1 LLLVVVLV
9 VGVVVLLLLLRF
21 SATAVGWW
29 WCASFR
35 GMVASVDAFGCG
47 VVGGACIVECG
58 VVVMHMGWS
67 VYIATGGG
75 VLDVDIWVGV
85 GFGGGGVVYG
95 GCIVS
100 IVLGGVVGSCGG
112 VLVVFCHHSLL
123 PLKFPAQ
130 LGLPVFLVLSC
141 FLSSSPSLWGL

>member
-1 LLLVVVLV
+1 V
-9 VGVVVLLLLLRF
+9 VGVVVLLLLLRS
-21 SATAVGWW
+21 SAPAVGWW
-29 WCASFR
+29 WCGSVR

-47 VVGGACIVECG
+47 VVGGVCIVECG
-58 VVVMHMGWS
+58 VVVMHVGWS
-67 VYIATGGG
+67 VYTDTGGG

-100 IVLGGVVGSCGG
+100 IVLGGVVGGCGG

-123 PLKFPAQ
+123 P
-130 LGLPVFLVLSC
+130 
-141 FLSSSPSLWGL
+141 